1 MNTSKGMLNLL
12 GVLAGLIA
20 LTAIGGGMA
29 MLVGADQFPLEWL
42 RDTPFT
48 SYTIPAL
55 ILAVVVGGSM
65 LAAALSAFT
74 RRPMTAMLASVA
86 GLFLIGFI
94 TIEVLILKQTPPGP
108 TWIEIIYFGLGA
120 VIMGLGWS
128 LQRGSRAQRA

>member
-1 MNTSKGMLNLL
+1 MNASHGMLNLL

-29 MLVGADQFPLEWL
+29 MLAGADQFPLEWL

-48 SYTIPAL
+48 NYTLPAL

-65 LAAALSAFT
+65 LAASVSAFT
-74 RRPMTAMLASVA
+74 RRPMTAILSGLA

-108 TWIEIIYFGLGA
+108 TWIEIIYFGLG
-120 VIMGLGWS
+120 VLVLGLGWS
-128 LQRGSRAQRA
+128 LQRSGRAQKV